1 MANEGN
7 LKPQNQRTKSE
18 QRETARKGGIAS
30 GKARR
35 ERKQMREVLEQLLA
49 DTYTDKNGKQLDG
62 TTMLMLAA
70 MSKAQKGDMR
80 ALEFIRA
87 TVGEDPVKHVQVDG
101 TLKEEQAR
109 FGELL
114 DQLKEDS

>member
-1 MANEGN
+1 MANERN
-7 LKPQNQRTKSE
+7 LKPQAHELTVEE
-18 QRETARKGGIAS
+18 QSAGGRAS

-35 ERKQMREVLEQLLA
+35 ERKMMREVLEKLLA
-49 DTYTDKNGKQLDG
+49 GTYTDKNGRELDG

-87 TVGEDPVKHVQVDG
+87 TVGEDPIKHVQVDG

-114 DQLKEDS
+114 DQLKEE